1 MGSIIVDVSKGHQS
15 MGRQDS
21 VLRGKGKETLNV
33 YVDQSQPLDK
43 DCLLLSDPKRRRVDD
58 NQDSNLSIIGLQNI
72 NAPLTISSDPLESFK
87 AGSGFQ
93 TRQDI

>member
-21 VLRGKGKETLNV
+21 VLRGKGKEKLNV

-43 DCLLLSDPKRRRVDD
+43 DCIYYRILKEEELMIIRSQTFLSLGYK
-58 NQDSNLSIIGLQNI
+58 I
-72 NAPLTISSDPLESFK
+72 
-87 AGSGFQ
+87 
-93 TRQDI
+93 